1 VSFYAGLRPIV
12 GEKAVEVALPDGAT
26 VQQLLDEL
34 IQSWP
39 GLRPYLLNDEGG
51 LSRRVNIVI
60 DGRSVR
66 YLTDGLATPLAAD
79 QEIAVFPALA
89 GGAIG
94 FSRSLPGNG
103 LE

>member
-12 GEKAVEVALPDGAT
+12 EGKTVDVALPDGAT

-34 IQSWP
+34 IRSWP
-39 GLRPYLLNDEGG
+39 GLRPYLLSDGGG

-66 YLTDGLATPLAAD
+66 YLTHGLATPLAAD

-89 GGAIG
+89 GGATG
-94 FSRSLPGNG
+94 FLRSLSGNG
-103 LE
+103 FE